1 MPYASDRAARLFYDD
16 GCGPC
21 RLFARAA
28 EAMSH
33 HRLAAVPL
41 DAPGAEPLL
50 GRLDPG
56 TRFGYAHLAAGDRLS
71 TGEALTLPLLGLTL
85 GPTWEEFARRV
96 PRLGRYLE
104 GLYRRFWAARRTRG
118 CGGRPAS

>member
-1 MPYASDRAARLFYDD
+1 MPHASDRAARLFYDD

-33 HRLAAVPL
+33 HRVAAVPL
-41 DAPGAEPLL
+41 DAPDAEPLL
-50 GRLDPG
+50 GLLDPG

-71 TGEALTLPLLGLTL
+71 SGEALTLPLLGLTL
-85 GPTWEEFARRV
+85 GPTWEEVARRV
-96 PRLGRYLE
+96 PRLARSLE
-104 GLYRRFWAARRTRG
+104 RLYRRFWAVRRTGG
-118 CGGRPAS
+118 CGRRSTS